1 MRIMKVAIIAKT
13 YKKAKQNKSP
23 WGHIAHLNNDGFKWA
38 FNRYRAILPLGRI
51 TKKMYFTLIFAY
63 TYFLTLHLYTI
74 LFFFY
79 REKEIP
85 TQDIKTKHLVEVHC

>member
-51 TKKMYFTLIFAY
+51 TKKKCI
-63 TYFLTLHLYTI
+63 LHLFLHI
-74 LFFFY
+74 
-79 REKEIP
+79 RI
-85 TQDIKTKHLVEVHC
+85 I